1 MTLKGE
7 MALAIVRA
15 ILARPEK
22 FSRGLA
28 EAAVRFNRF
37 WTGTSE
43 ENTWGRDFTS
53 GEDYWNLPENIERFP
68 QSSTSWQQVQQLL
81 PEDFAEKLDS

>member
-28 EAAVRFNRF
+28 EAAVRFDRF
-37 WTGTSE
+37 WKGTDADRHFE
-43 ENTWGRDFTS
+43 PYDS
-53 GEDYWNLPENIERFP
+53 GEEYWADPVRAKAFP
-68 QSSTSWQQVQQLL
+68 DESSKWQRVQELL
-81 PEDFAEKLDS
+81 PEDFAEKLDT